1 MIAAIITAAGRGT
14 RLQSNISK
22 QFIQINGK
30 PVIAHTL
37 KSFQDAFRINNIYL
51 VVPEDYIDYCR
62 EKIVK
67 KYNFTKVKKII
78 AGGPIR
84 QDSVFNALNVIPKRC
99 KIVAVHD
106 GVRPLIT
113 ADEINMLVENLVIL
127 NKQDQLAKG
136 VLIAAPAYETI
147 KKINEDHFIDMTI
160 TRSQVCMAQTPQV
173 FNFKE
178 LVFAYEKAYGDNF
191 YGNDD
196 AGLMERAGFKVK
208 VVIGRHENIKITT
221 PIDLFLAELIMRR
234 DGKGK

>member
-1 MIAAIITAAGRGT
+1 M
-14 RLQSNISK
+14 
-22 QFIQINGK
+22 
-30 PVIAHTL
+30 
-37 KSFQDAFRINNIYL
+37 
-51 VVPEDYIDYCR
+51 
-62 EKIVK
+62 
-67 KYNFTKVKKII
+67 
-78 AGGPIR
+78 
-84 QDSVFNALNVIPKRC
+84 
-99 KIVAVHD
+99 
-106 GVRPLIT
+106 IT

-147 KKINEDHFIDMTI
+147 KKINDDNFIDMTI

-178 LVFAYEKAYGDNF
+178 LVFAYKKAYGDNF

-208 VVIGRHENIKITT
+208 VIIGRHENIKITT